1 MTSVA
6 CEIQN
11 RKDIEMRLSA
21 VIVVTILIP
30 GICFGGE
37 VEKLYYL
44 GEFKLS
50 DPSGKPYVSQVILM
64 EKTLD
69 PDHSVWVERAIVVKP
84 DGKAEEFA
92 MNHIVTGNTFTLD
105 DPKGT
110 VKGSGTVF
118 GPPWKWTYF
127 KGIFDATNGVR
138 IEDENFMAD
147 PSVLVARK
155 KLTGPDGKVIGFM
168 DGTAKS
174 ITPQTFMILSSSL
187 LKKGSESKRE
197 KQPEVPRRTNG

>member
-1 MTSVA
+1 MKVLVA
-6 CEIQN
+6 
-11 RKDIEMRLSA
+11 
-21 VIVVTILIP
+21 ILFTVLLP

-84 DGKAEEFA
+84 DGKAEEFT
-92 MNHIVTGNTFTLD
+92 MNRRVTGNKFTLD
-105 DPKGT
+105 DPKGM

-118 GPPWKWTYF
+118 GPP
-127 KGIFDATNGVR
+127 
-138 IEDENFMAD
+138 
-147 PSVLVARK
+147 
-155 KLTGPDGKVIGFM
+155 
-168 DGTAKS
+168 
-174 ITPQTFMILSSSL
+174 
-187 LKKGSESKRE
+187 
-197 KQPEVPRRTNG
+197 

>member
-1 MTSVA
+1 MKVLVA
-6 CEIQN
+6 
-11 RKDIEMRLSA
+11 
-21 VIVVTILIP
+21 ILFTVLLP
-30 GICFGGE
+30 GICFGAE
-37 VEKLYYL
+37 VEKMYYL

-50 DPSGKPYVSQVILM
+50 DPSGKPYVSQVILL

-84 DGKAEEFA
+84 DGKAEEFT
-92 MNHIVTGNTFTLD
+92 MNHRVTGNTFTLD
-105 DPKGT
+105 DPKGM

-127 KGIFDATNGVR
+127 KGSFEATNGVR

-174 ITPQTFMILSSSL
+174 ITPQVFTILSSSL
-187 LKKGSESKRE
+187 LKKESPPRKE
-197 KQPEVPRRTNG
+197 KQP